1 MFSDRKVVI
10 CLLAGLLIRQPG
22 TSDRELFAHQREK
35 NKLETGGL
43 GLSLDR
49 VDEPGTS
56 SIEPA
61 DLR

>member
-1 MFSDRKVVI
+1 MFCERKVVI
-10 CLLAGLLIRQPG
+10 CVLAGLLIRQPG
-22 TSDRELFAHQREK
+22 TSDRELLAHQREI
-35 NKLETGGL
+35 NKLETNGP